1 MYALWAFIYCV
12 QILGRMKRGFILM
25 LHTLKAKVL
34 VRILITILSGVI
46 AIGVVSGVLSYTS
59 SLDTLETTMTAI
71 AAQADGRLAN
81 RLEIM
86 KSIVTELGLDNRFS
100 DSTSTT
106 EEKLTVL
113 ESRAHQYGAIDYGFV
128 DKDGFSHSPSSESVD
143 FRQNPYYAR
152 VLAGEAFFTVP
163 TQMGSNWCMYV
174 MAPVRE
180 GGMEEGAVAGCV
192 FLAMPGDYISNLMG
206 NLKVGGSGISYV
218 LDGNGT
224 YIGHLDFDTYVAS
237 KTNYIENP
245 TPDTEVAAALQKEA
259 LDHFKISDEILF
271 KEYKM
276 YGTKKFGAFT
286 ELDGTDWMLVVTTEQ
301 SEWLDETYMCI
312 GITAG
317 IAAVLVFVAIII
329 CSALAN
335 SIVNPIKKIL
345 AVMRSVADGKLN
357 VTVDHIAKDETGQL
371 SAAINGTIASLNSYV
386 GEISRIAKEIAAG
399 NFDVHQRIEFRG
411 DFEHIIDALNSITD
425 QLSETMEQID
435 IAASQVNQG
444 ATQISDGATSLA
456 SGTTEQ
462 ASSIQE
468 LASIIATLND
478 KVALN
483 ATNAADANQKSALA
497 GQKIDQSNEHMQ
509 DMIKAMNNISEKS
522 NEISNIIKAIEDISF
537 QTNILALNAAIEA
550 ARAGASGKGFAV
562 VADEVRNLAS
572 KSAEAAQ
579 STTELI
585 QQSIEAVES
594 GSEIANE
601 TAEALSA
608 SVDVTNQTVKLI
620 DEISAATKEQ
630 ASMIDQVNV
639 GVDQISSVVQTNAAT
654 AEQSAASSE
663 ELSGQ
668 AQELQNLTS
677 KFILKKRH

>member
-1 MYALWAFIYCV
+1 
-12 QILGRMKRGFILM
+12 M
-25 LHTLKAKVL
+25 LHTLKAKIL

-59 SLDTLETTMTAI
+59 SVDTLRQTMSEI
-71 AAQADGRLAN
+71 ARQADGRFSN
-81 RLEIM
+81 RLNIT
-86 KSIVTELGLDNRFS
+86 KSIVTELGLDYRFS
-100 DSTSTT
+100 DGTSTT
-106 EEKLTVL
+106 EDKLTVL
-113 ESRAHQYGAIDYGFV
+113 ASRAHQYEAVDYGFI
-128 DKDGFSHSPSSESVD
+128 DKDGFTHNASNESSD
-143 FRQNPYYAR
+143 FKQSPYYAR
-152 VLAGEAFFTVP
+152 VIGGESFITVP
-163 TQMGSNWCMYV
+163 SQTNGEWRMYV
-174 MAPVRE
+174 MAPIRE
-180 GGMEEGAVAGCV
+180 GGMDEGAVVGAV
-192 FLAMPGDYISNLMG
+192 YLALPGDYISNLMG
-206 NLKVGGSGISYV
+206 NLKVGDTGISYV
-218 LDGNGT
+218 IDGEGT
-224 YIGHLDFDTYVAS
+224 YIGHLDFDSYVANQ
-237 KTNYIENP
+237 TNYIMNP
-245 TPDTEVAAALQKEA
+245 TPDTQVAASLQKEA
-259 LDHFKISDEILF
+259 LDHFKISDEVIF

-276 YGTKKFGAFT
+276 YGTKKFGVFT
-286 ELDGTDWMLVVTTEQ
+286 QLDGTDWTLIITTEV
-301 SEWLDETYMCI
+301 SEWLDETYNCI
-312 GITAG
+312 FIIAG
-317 IAAVLVFVAIII
+317 IAVVLVIVATCI
-329 CSALAN
+329 CIALAN
-335 SIVNPIKKIL
+335 SIVNPIKKTL
-345 AVMRSVADGKLN
+345 TVMKAVADGKLN
-357 VTVDHIAKDETGQL
+357 VTIDHIAKDETGQL
-371 SAAINGTIASLNSYV
+371 AVAINGTIASLNSYV

-411 DFEHIIDALNSITD
+411 DFEHIIDALNNITD

-462 ASSIQE
+462 ASSIEE

-483 ATNAADANQKSALA
+483 ATNAADANQKAALA
-497 GQKIDQSNEHMQ
+497 GKKIDQSNEHMQ
-509 DMIKAMNNISEKS
+509 DMIVAMNNISEKS
-522 NEISNIIKAIEDISF
+522 NEISNIIKTIEDISF

-608 SVDVTNQTVKLI
+608 SVEVTNQTVKLI
-620 DEISAATKEQ
+620 DEISAASKEQ
-630 ASMIDQVNV
+630 ASMIEQVNV

-663 ELSGQ
+663 ELNGQ
-668 AQELQNLTS
+668 AAELQNLTS
-677 KFILKKRH
+677 KFILKKKH

>member
-1 MYALWAFIYCV
+1 
-12 QILGRMKRGFILM
+12 M
-25 LHTLKAKVL
+25 LHTLKAKIL
-34 VRILITILSGVI
+34 IRILITILSGVI

-59 SLDTLETTMTAI
+59 SVDTLRQTMSEI
-71 AAQADGRLAN
+71 ARQADGRFSN
-81 RLEIM
+81 RLNIT
-86 KSIVTELGLDNRFS
+86 KSIVTELGMDYRFS
-100 DSTSTT
+100 DGTSTT
-106 EEKLTVL
+106 EDKLTVL
-113 ESRAHQYGAIDYGFV
+113 ASRAHQYEAVDYGFI
-128 DKDGFSHSPSSESVD
+128 DKDGFTHSSSNESQD
-143 FRQNPYYAR
+143 FKQSPYYAR
-152 VLAGEAFFTVP
+152 VIGGESFITVP
-163 TQMGSNWCMYV
+163 SQTNGEWRMYV
-174 MAPVRE
+174 MAPIRE
-180 GGMEEGAVAGCV
+180 GGMEEGAVVGAV
-192 FLAMPGDYISNLMG
+192 YLALPGDYISNLMG
-206 NLKVGGSGISYV
+206 NLKVGDSGISYV
-218 LDGNGT
+218 IDGEGT
-224 YIGHLDFDTYVAS
+224 YIGHLDFDTYVANQ
-237 KTNYIENP
+237 TNYVLNP
-245 TPDTEVAAALQKEA
+245 TPDTQVAASLQKEA
-259 LDHFKISDEILF
+259 LDHFKISDEVIF

-276 YGTKKFGAFT
+276 YGTNKFGVFT
-286 ELDGTDWMLVVTTEQ
+286 EIDGTDWTLIITTEV

-312 GITAG
+312 IIIAG
-317 IAAVLVFVAIII
+317 IAVVLVLIAVII
-329 CSALAN
+329 CVVLAN
-335 SIVNPIKKIL
+335 SIVNPIKKTL
-345 AVMRSVADGKLN
+345 TVMKAVADGKLN
-357 VTVDHIAKDETGQL
+357 VTIDHIAKDETGQL
-371 SAAINGTIASLNSYV
+371 AVAINGTIASLNSYV

-411 DFEHIIDALNSITD
+411 DFEHIIDALNNITD

-462 ASSIQE
+462 ASSIEE

-483 ATNAADANQKSALA
+483 ATNAADANQKAALA
-497 GQKIDQSNEHMQ
+497 GKKIDQSNEHMQ
-509 DMIKAMNNISEKS
+509 DMIVAMNNISEKS
-522 NEISNIIKAIEDISF
+522 NEISNIIKTIEDISF

-608 SVDVTNQTVKLI
+608 SVEVTNQTVKLI
-620 DEISAATKEQ
+620 DEISAASKEQ
-630 ASMIDQVNV
+630 ASMIEQVNV

-663 ELSGQ
+663 ELNGQ
-668 AQELQNLTS
+668 AAELQNLTS
-677 KFILKKRH
+677 KFILKKKH